1 MSKYMFLVFKIKKK
15 LIFIFR
21 DSDKKKSIFQVRHS
35 PLFRFQTNLALFKFE
50 IKKKKTNTHKSIYVA

>member
-1 MSKYMFLVFKIKKK
+1 MSKYMFLVFKIKKNN

-21 DSDKKKSIFQVRHS
+21 DSDQKKIFRFRHS

-50 IKKKKTNTHKSIYVA
+50 I